1 MGLFDDLLEEEERTQ
16 YTPPRRR
23 GLFDDLLGEEAA
35 PISRRSTQWTPPQF
49 SPFKKKKPQEGFF
62 RQAADVPVGLAKGA
76 AQGVRMFTDILGADN
91 PVSQGIRGVEDYLGN
106 LMSAQAKEDQ
116 QEIARIMQE
125 AEDKGVLDQVMAGV
139 KAFSVAPVDL
149 TVQALGT
156 MAPVVIGG
164 LAAHT
169 AKLVATG
176 IRGGAAA
183 ARGLTTGQ
191 AVATQAGVGLGTGA
205 GVVKGTIYDEVKNEL
220 ISQGLS
226 EEAAHQEAVKAQ
238 EYGGKNLDQILLG
251 AGLGAAAATTGAEKI
266 VRGILTK
273 TGVDAT
279 KSRVV
284 NALQTGITEAI
295 PEAAQGAQEQLAA
308 NVALQ
313 REGMEV
319 PTMRGVFSSGALE
332 GIAGFGVGAP
342 LGAIQKASVAE
353 DAARKAEE
361 ADAPQTANAIRKEAQ
376 QTVAAEKAVVQE
388 EQDIE
393 DTEKEMVPIQEE
405 YKVPAKEE
413 FKTTF
418 AKMSPESIAQTEQGF
433 REELE
438 NEDADTRAFAQAG
451 LDALVEFRAGVAPTP
466 ITVPPVEE
474 VAPAVAAVTQPA
486 APAAPVTP
494 AAPAEPVAAP
504 AEPITSADAQVINN
518 LRSVA
523 DNTANREQISALSAA
538 GLVDIIKGQPVINE
552 DGEALLAQAQAPL
565 PRLTPAE
572 RVAEIQAAPPP
583 AAPTVEAP
591 AIVEQEPTISEEPQ
605 VSEIVSPAPAE
616 PAPAETVT
624 PEVAPVRKYSIDSPE
639 VKQAVEQTNSV
650 QFLNRKLARVES
662 EASAAEEAYNVA
674 QSKLQQSDKRMPN
687 YQDYVRSEK
696 RAKSARDS
704 ARKEVEKVQLELS
717 EERTRKAPFVRL
729 ELNSA
734 AQEAATS
741 PAPTIGEKPPTSPM
755 IGAEPTQP
763 APAEGAAEPPRAVA
777 PAPETAAAPAV
788 ATEREGAVGRTW
800 KSNLG
805 NATVVSEGAVGGEPR
820 FLVKYAEGGTELV
833 RPNELESRI
842 ESDVKMYESRQK
854 MRGEVAAIK
863 EQEELGKA
871 KYQDFTQAMP
881 PMQAKRTFDS
891 LEKNVSVGDAAVK
904 RGDLVQA
911 DVAEGATIVLS
922 RDGKRRLQKPDGRFR
937 AESQISKTA
946 MDYADFLIKKKTA
959 ETQAKPDDRETDFVM
974 MQPAPA
980 VTTPPAPE
988 AVTPAPEGIAV
999 GNRIKLGKSP
1009 QTYVVEEVIPQTA
1022 TERDLGEQYY
1032 SVRNER
1038 TGEVQVV
1045 EKNDV
1050 KPVKAKGAR
1059 KVAADIRET
1068 REEVTPA
1075 QEENRYTYEQILVA
1089 AKKFF
1094 GGKAPANL
1102 TIVNDSTDPD
1112 YRFKAGYNL
1121 ETGQIILNQ
1130 AYLSKEDNIADNI
1143 AHELG
1148 HFVYGDPEVQ
1158 AAFKEFWNALSP
1170 EQQAQADDIIR
1181 RHYSE
1186 ESQSVQMEENQV
1198 RAFGTLIAEN
1208 RIAPKWERF
1217 VNAVKTVLNRLVGTK
1232 FRLTD
1237 RGAQAVLSSAIKR
1250 FQSGERIIREMDA
1263 GILSER
1269 RGVDDVRY
1277 AELEARARA
1286 GDKEAEAEAQRM
1298 VDEAAKAAVERVD
1311 ALDLDETTPIKAG
1324 EEVSRVIWGTVGD
1337 VIELQTLDNLDIAQG
1352 ERVVRGVHFG
1362 DTDFWTEKLAEDY
1375 GRDPESATI
1384 IDITVADGDRLLED
1398 TNYSTPEEGGER
1410 AYSGVLATARTV
1422 LRRGIDFVVSGES
1435 YINDDIP
1442 PSADPFTYDDAGN
1455 LIPLSQ
1461 RFQPTTPDIRRMAV
1475 EAEPTVEPA
1484 AEAPQRKPRP
1494 TTIQRLIEATTGV
1507 KRKRDLLTINEKTAL
1522 KDQLKLGAKK
1532 RRLDAAQQ
1540 KEFVKDLT
1548 AQLREE
1554 AIRGRVKAPQL
1565 RAIVNKAMQVRF
1577 DNDASILSFLNY
1589 ANKVI
1594 DNANYDRDLSDAR
1607 KAVSRAKQLSKQKG
1621 VPADAQKILE
1631 KFSGIDPRQVDDPAE
1646 FAAVLNEFMAGY
1658 GDVLARDYIVIPNAE
1673 MDEYFKIVD
1682 AQAKEAQVDKEFQAM
1697 SNALNS
1703 ELGKEGIT
1711 DEEVA
1716 AILAMSEKDFVNM
1729 IEQEKQEARTEK
1741 QKKRAEAKENAINKL
1756 SGSVQAALQEY
1767 TNPDL
1772 TSYTR
1777 AILKDMQDIDLS
1789 QLDIG
1794 AKKEFVRAANGVLVN
1809 NTFFGAEKF
1818 SARAKGQMGAI
1829 RAAKDAKQKPRSK
1842 AMLDFLRI
1850 GQFRLVARATA
1861 RKINLQLQ
1869 SISDTFRNI
1878 AGKSGAAK
1886 LQELM
1891 GMGNLLRGMAT
1902 ADRAK
1907 AEFSEALL
1915 KQLQEIE
1922 KRTGQKVSDPQGSKS
1937 MGVAATLI
1945 QTFPDETEAEGIARI
1960 RKMIEEQIIIMENSY
1975 DDKVVEDAKLVRR
1988 ALEDVSADSV
1998 AGILE
2003 NLKKA
2008 YPANYEML
2016 MFVKD
2021 VALPPFKPL
2030 FKEHD
2035 ELFNNQT
2042 DNYENLNYLPLRFR
2056 QEGVTLEAK
2065 EELQGYWNR
2074 GTISPKQAPNS
2085 IKRKKYTTLPK
2096 DRMFDFNMLK
2106 NVLGSVNDQLDATY
2120 TNAAWEQVKAFLDS
2134 PEGEIAL
2141 GGKDNLDFVTE
2152 RLNIL
2157 ASSRTRIYTQANLGN
2172 DIADSIANVGRATG
2186 YGYALGGI
2194 GQIPKQ
2200 YFSQMITGFV
2210 NVRDKSLMMKSAK
2223 DVMQGNAKDIMS
2235 LFSIGMR
2242 GDIIGG
2248 TKWSNQAEGNYGKL
2262 EKFYEAGKFPQA
2274 KDALAKLNNLWL
2286 YPLKISDTHA
2296 AQTSWLAYYRQYLQD
2311 NNLEFKGWETEA
2323 QLVRDGDNSRNEA
2336 GNYAEMMTDLY
2347 QGSSDPTRMA
2357 AFAQRGKGG
2366 YENLV
2371 KSIFL
2376 PFLSFVLQERM
2387 RMFSDYRDAVYGA
2400 GKEKTE
2406 GAKALAGAVASQVVF
2421 HTVRRFMLPVM
2432 MGYGASLIYAMLG
2445 VDMDE
2450 PDEDKQ
2456 KEEAE
2461 RKWRQFKGEVLSN
2474 IFVGGFG
2481 AITEKSFLTAIN
2493 GSFYFIEK
2501 QLGSENV
2508 LDDEGEVMD
2517 YKKYVEKRSPFWQ
2530 YQGFGSEAD
2539 YGMLSITPGQFG
2551 DVMDR
2556 LEKMSN
2562 EEFMDSLTE
2571 EERKLILVAGLSEIF
2586 YTLRM
2591 NDADLNR
2598 MFRRMAKDV
2607 EEQAKEREKADKRLQ
2622 QRYSSDR

>member
-1 MGLFDDLLEEEERTQ
+1 MPIRFLDEEEEDV
-16 YTPPRRR
+16 TPIPSRQ
-23 GLFDDLLGEEAA
+23 FQQSAA
-35 PISRRSTQWTPPQF
+35 PVGGIGTPATKRKIRFLDEEPPQQVGALPSF
-49 SPFKKKKPQEGFF
+49 EEMFKPKPPKEGFF

-116 QEIARIMQE
+116 QEIERIMKD
-125 AEDKGVLDQVMAGV
+125 AEDKGVLDQVMAGI

-156 MAPVVIGG
+156 MAPVVVGG
-164 LAAHT
+164 LAANT

-226 EEAAHQEAVKAQ
+226 EEAAHQQAVKAQ
-238 EYGGKNLDQILLG
+238 EYGGKNLDQILLS
-251 AGLGAAAATTGAEKI
+251 AGLSAVASTTGAERI

-273 TGVDAT
+273 TGVDAS
-279 KSRVV
+279 KSRVL

-295 PEAAQGAQEQLAA
+295 PESAQGAQEQLAA
-308 NVALQ
+308 NLALQ

-319 PTMRGVFSSGALE
+319 PTTRGVFSSGALE

-361 ADAPQTANAIRKEAQ
+361 ADAPQTANAIRKEVQ

-433 REELE
+433 REELQS
-438 NEDADTRAFAQAG
+438 EDADTRAFAQAG
-451 LDALVEFRAGVAPTP
+451 LDALAEFRAETTPPVEKKLPTDVLPTETPGATYGRESELYDVFAGVRRRPLEVTQPTAPTP

-494 AAPAEPVAAP
+494 AAPEEPVAPTAT

-523 DNTANREQISALSAA
+523 ENTANREQISALSAA

-565 PRLTPAE
+565 PRLTPEE
-572 RVAEIQAAPPP
+572 RVAEIQAAPAP
-583 AAPTVEAP
+583 AAEAP
-591 AIVEQEPTISEEPQ
+591 AIVEQE
-605 VSEIVSPAPAE
+605 
-616 PAPAETVT
+616 
-624 PEVAPVRKYSIDSPE
+624 
-639 VKQAVEQTNSV
+639 
-650 QFLNRKLARVES
+650 
-662 EASAAEEAYNVA
+662 
-674 QSKLQQSDKRMPN
+674 
-687 YQDYVRSEK
+687 
-696 RAKSARDS
+696 
-704 ARKEVEKVQLELS
+704 
-717 EERTRKAPFVRL
+717 
-729 ELNSA
+729 
-734 AQEAATS
+734 
-741 PAPTIGEKPPTSPM
+741 PTIGEKPPTSPM

-763 APAEGAAEPPRAVA
+763 APAEGVEPAPNWDLYSEELRDNLESFSPARDTGKTNYDLMDAADRFVEFAKKDTSGKPLLKLVSDFEKADYDVTTSQVKKIRTSIKALEESGISPIVTPA
-777 PAPETAAAPAV
+777 PAPAA
-788 ATEREGAVGRTW
+788 T
-800 KSNLG
+800 
-805 NATVVSEGAVGGEPR
+805 
-820 FLVKYAEGGTELV
+820 
-833 RPNELESRI
+833 
-842 ESDVKMYESRQK
+842 
-854 MRGEVAAIK
+854 
-863 EQEELGKA
+863 
-871 KYQDFTQAMP
+871 
-881 PMQAKRTFDS
+881 
-891 LEKNVSVGDAAVK
+891 
-904 RGDLVQA
+904 
-911 DVAEGATIVLS
+911 
-922 RDGKRRLQKPDGRFR
+922 
-937 AESQISKTA
+937 
-946 MDYADFLIKKKTA
+946 
-959 ETQAKPDDRETDFVM
+959 
-974 MQPAPA
+974 A

-999 GNRIKLGKSP
+999 GNRVKLGRSP
-1009 QTYVVEEVIPQTA
+1009 QTYEVVEILPQSEA
-1022 TERDLGEQYY
+1022 EMANDEQSYRI
-1032 SVRNER
+1032 RNEN
-1038 TGEVQVV
+1038 TGEVITS
-1045 EKNDV
+1045 ER
-1050 KPVKAKGAR
+1050 KGMS
-1059 KVAADIRET
+1059 
-1068 REEVTPA
+1068 
-1075 QEENRYTYEQILVA
+1075 LV
-1089 AKKFF
+1089 
-1094 GGKAPANL
+1094 GGKAKADKRYNPLGYDIAEVVED
-1102 TIVNDSTDPD
+1102 I
-1112 YRFKAGYNL
+1112 KAGKTDTPFRAVNQVIKEAQELRGRIMLEAMRRKQPRKVGKAAILERIARERSAGTISEATARALTDFVNSVREDAIGDTSISIRQKGVSNFDFADNL
-1121 ETGQIILNQ
+1121 VTFFLNQ
-1130 AYLSKEDNIADNI
+1130 DKGDFGAAVGIHEFWHGLSRFLPESEVQKINKEYVKELEAYLKKNPWFLAFVGRYSLSVEQFNEYKKFNPVEAETKLEPVRDAQGNIIKYKIKFDKSNYRYI
-1143 AHELG
+1143 ML
-1148 HFVYGDPEVQ
+1148 D
-1158 AAFKEFWNALSP
+1158 EF
-1170 EQQAQADDIIR
+1170 
-1181 RHYSE
+1181 
-1186 ESQSVQMEENQV
+1186 
-1198 RAFGTLIAEN
+1198 IAEKMTDLVIGKQTVPN
-1208 RIAPKWERF
+1208 TFFGKLAKVFREFLALIKARLGLEPYEKFYQLVTSTSDKLILQRTSGVAAPIQIYDPVEYDYSTRRMM
-1217 VNAVKTVLNRLVGTK
+1217 A
-1232 FRLTD
+1232 D
-1237 RGAQAVLSSAIKR
+1237 RTQ
-1250 FQSGERIIREMDA
+1250 DA
-1263 GILSER
+1263 
-1269 RGVDDVRY
+1269 RY
-1277 AELEARARA
+1277 AELEARAKA

-1298 VDEAAKAAVERVD
+1298 VDEAAKAAGRRNESGAIIDYETGKVLSESHIGVPVESQWQDNVD
-1311 ALDLDETTPIKAG
+1311 FGTSPFTISKDIAIAHTHPDESGLSDGDLMHLGWGHIKKIQAVTPYGKTFTIEKPTDTRTTPKQIQDA
-1324 EEVSRVIWGTVGD
+1324 WNQ
-1337 VIELQTLDNLDIAQG
+1337 IENEIFDSGRSLNMSVPQIVDEINQRISDQ
-1352 ERVVRGVHFG
+1352 FG
-1362 DTDFWTEKLAEDY
+1362 FIYTKDSAPIHPLKLPA
-1375 GRDPESATI
+1375 
-1384 IDITVADGDRLLED
+1384 
-1398 TNYSTPEEGGER
+1398 
-1410 AYSGVLATARTV
+1410 
-1422 LRRGIDFVVSGES
+1422 
-1435 YINDDIP
+1435 
-1442 PSADPFTYDDAGN
+1442 FTYDDAGA

-1475 EAEPTVEPA
+1475 EAEPTVEA

-1594 DNANYDRDLSDAR
+1594 DNANYDRDVSDAR

-1631 KFSGIDPRQVDDPAE
+1631 RFSGIDPRQVDDPAE

-1682 AQAKEAQVDKEFQAM
+1682 EQAKEAQIDKEFQAM

-1716 AILAMSEKDFVNM
+1716 AILAMPEEDFVSM
-1729 IEQEKQEARTEK
+1729 IEREKQEARTEK
-1741 QKKRAEAKENAINKL
+1741 QKERAEAKEKAINTL
-1756 SGSVQAALQEY
+1756 SGNVQSALREY
-1767 TNPDL
+1767 TNPNL
-1772 TSYTR
+1772 TTDTK

-1789 QLDIG
+1789 QLNIG
-1794 AKKEFVRAANGVLVN
+1794 AKKEFVRAANGILVN

-1818 SARAKGQMGAI
+1818 SARAKGQMGAA
-1829 RAAKDAKQKPRSK
+1829 RAAKDAKQKPRTK

-1850 GQFRLVARATA
+1850 GQFRIVARATA

-1886 LQELM
+1886 LQEQM
-1891 GMGNLLRGMAT
+1891 GMGDLLRGMAA
-1902 ADRAK
+1902 ADREK

-1915 KQLQEIE
+1915 KKLQEIE
-1922 KRTGQKVSDPQGSKS
+1922 EKTGQKVSDPQGSKS

-2021 VALPPFKPL
+2021 VALPSFKPL

-2042 DNYENLNYLPLRFR
+2042 DNYDNPNYIPLRFR

-2065 EELQGYWNR
+2065 EQLQGYWNR
-2074 GTISPKQAPNS
+2074 GTINPKQAPNS

-2210 NVRDKSLMMKSAK
+2210 NVKDKSLMMKSAK

-2274 KDALAKLNNLWL
+2274 KDALTKLNNLWL

-2571 EERKLILVAGLSEIF
+2571 EERKLILVAGVSEIL

-2598 MFRRMAKDV
+2598 MFRRMSKDV

>member
-156 MAPVVIGG
+156 MAPVVVGG
-164 LAAHT
+164 LAANT

-183 ARGLTTGQ
+183 AKGLTTGQ
-191 AVATQAGVGLGTGA
+191 ALATQAGIGAGMGA

-295 PEAAQGAQEQLAA
+295 PESAQGAQEQLAA
-308 NVALQ
+308 NLALQ

-319 PTMRGVFSSGALE
+319 PTTRGVFSSGALE

-376 QTVAAEKAVVQE
+376 QTVAVEKAVVQE

-393 DTEKEMVPIQEE
+393 ETEKEMVPIQEE

-438 NEDADTRAFAQAG
+438 SEDADTRAFSQAG
-451 LDALVEFRAGVAPTP
+451 LDALAEFRAETTPPVEKKLPTDVLPTETPGATYGRESELYDVFAGVRRRPLEVTQPTAPTP
-466 ITVPPVEE
+466 IIVPPVEE

-486 APAAPVTP
+486 APPTEAPAQAAAAELDIETRNGIQSGVASADPDMRELWAIQLKAKLDKKGSLTWKDIPQELSDSMDTIEFGALKRALTTNPQAAIDLIEGKVAPAAPVTP
-494 AAPAEPVAAP
+494 AAPAAP

-523 DNTANREQISALSAA
+523 ENTANREQISTLSAA

-565 PRLTPAE
+565 PRLTPEE
-572 RVAEIQAAPPP
+572 RVAEIQAAPPAP
-583 AAPTVEAP
+583 AAEAP
-591 AIVEQEPTISEEPQ
+591 AIVEQAKPAPAEQLPTDASVTIFNYDERVKPIEDQIDNKIDELVAGGMTFQEADNSPEVTALYEKRFAMDRGAINSYRDIVNRAFADQGVTENNLIATPAQSIMQEVYAAPKQGDEGLISVVADLGQKAFDDDAATIKKLAEGIFKYRAEAEGLSPEGILGPQSALTPEGKKARVDEARLAAEAIHNQIKNSLIERPATQALALPAPAPAPTISEKPPT
-605 VSEIVSPAPAE
+605 SDIVSPAPAQ
-616 PAPAETVT
+616 PAPAQA
-624 PEVAPVRKYSIDSPE
+624 VAPV
-639 VKQAVEQTNSV
+639 
-650 QFLNRKLARVES
+650 
-662 EASAAEEAYNVA
+662 
-674 QSKLQQSDKRMPN
+674 
-687 YQDYVRSEK
+687 
-696 RAKSARDS
+696 
-704 ARKEVEKVQLELS
+704 
-717 EERTRKAPFVRL
+717 AP
-729 ELNSA
+729 
-734 AQEAATS
+734 AT
-741 PAPTIGEKPPTSPM
+741 APTIGEKPPTSPM

-763 APAEGAAEPPRAVA
+763 APAEGVAEPSRAVT
-777 PAPETAAAPAV
+777 PA
-788 ATEREGAVGRTW
+788 
-800 KSNLG
+800 
-805 NATVVSEGAVGGEPR
+805 
-820 FLVKYAEGGTELV
+820 
-833 RPNELESRI
+833 
-842 ESDVKMYESRQK
+842 
-854 MRGEVAAIK
+854 
-863 EQEELGKA
+863 
-871 KYQDFTQAMP
+871 
-881 PMQAKRTFDS
+881 
-891 LEKNVSVGDAAVK
+891 
-904 RGDLVQA
+904 
-911 DVAEGATIVLS
+911 
-922 RDGKRRLQKPDGRFR
+922 
-937 AESQISKTA
+937 
-946 MDYADFLIKKKTA
+946 
-959 ETQAKPDDRETDFVM
+959 
-974 MQPAPA
+974 PAPA
-980 VTTPPAPE
+980 VTTLPELE
-988 AVTPAPEGIAV
+988 AVTPTPEAAPAPEEIAV

-1009 QTYVVEEVIPQTA
+1009 QTYTIQEVIPQTA

-1075 QEENRYTYEQILVA
+1075 QEDNRYTYEQILVA

-1217 VNAVKTVLNRLVGTK
+1217 VNAVKAVLNKLVGTK

-1250 FQSGERIIREMDA
+1250 FQSGERIIREMDSGTLRMA
-1263 GILSER
+1263 
-1269 RGVDDVRY
+1269 
-1277 AELEARARA
+1277 AET
-1286 GDKEAEAEAQRM
+1286 
-1298 VDEAAKAAVERVD
+1298 EAAVK
-1311 ALDLDETTPIKAG
+1311 
-1324 EEVSRVIWGTVGD
+1324 
-1337 VIELQTLDNLDIAQG
+1337 
-1352 ERVVRGVHFG
+1352 
-1362 DTDFWTEKLAEDY
+1362 
-1375 GRDPESATI
+1375 
-1384 IDITVADGDRLLED
+1384 
-1398 TNYSTPEEGGER
+1398 
-1410 AYSGVLATARTV
+1410 
-1422 LRRGIDFVVSGES
+1422 
-1435 YINDDIP
+1435 
-1442 PSADPFTYDDAGN
+1442 
-1455 LIPLSQ
+1455 
-1461 RFQPTTPDIRRMAV
+1461 
-1475 EAEPTVEPA
+1475 AEPTVEPA

-1548 AQLREE
+1548 SQLREE

-1682 AQAKEAQVDKEFQAM
+1682 VQAKEAQVDKEFQAM

-1716 AILAMSEKDFVNM
+1716 AILAMPEEDFVSM
-1729 IEQEKQEARTEK
+1729 IEREKQEARTEK
-1741 QKKRAEAKENAINKL
+1741 QKERAEAKEKAINTL
-1756 SGSVQAALQEY
+1756 SGNVQSALREY
-1767 TNPDL
+1767 TNPNL
-1772 TSYTR
+1772 TTDTK

-1789 QLDIG
+1789 QLNIG
-1794 AKKEFVRAANGVLVN
+1794 AKKEFVRAANGILVN

-1818 SARAKGQMGAI
+1818 SARAKGQMGAA
-1829 RAAKDAKQKPRSK
+1829 RAAKDAKQKPRTK

-1850 GQFRLVARATA
+1850 GQFRIVARATA

-1886 LQELM
+1886 LQEQM
-1891 GMGNLLRGMAT
+1891 GMGDLLRGMAA
-1902 ADRAK
+1902 ADREK

-1915 KQLQEIE
+1915 KKLQEIE
-1922 KRTGQKVSDPQGSKS
+1922 EKTGQKVSDPQGSKS

-1998 AGILE
+1998 AGILD

-2021 VALPPFKPL
+2021 VALPSFKPL

-2042 DNYENLNYLPLRFR
+2042 DNYDNPNYIPLRFR

-2065 EELQGYWNR
+2065 EQLQGYWNR
-2074 GTISPKQAPNS
+2074 GTINPKQAPNS

-2210 NVRDKSLMMKSAK
+2210 NVKDKSLMMKSAK

-2274 KDALAKLNNLWL
+2274 KDALTKLNNLWL

-2311 NNLEFKGWETEA
+2311 NNLEFKDWETEA

-2493 GSFYFIEK
+2493 GSFYLIEK

-2571 EERKLILVAGLSEIF
+2571 EERKLILVAGVSEIL

-2598 MFRRMAKDV
+2598 MFRRMSKDV

-2622 QRYSSDR
+2622 QRYSSGR